1 MWRLGRILGKIG
13 GFGETQGMPKEAE
26 EITIKITNAKLEKYN
41 ISISQKDAFLEYGS
55 DTGMSIEISGY
66 FVGTIYTAR
75 NISKCEI
82 HLAIHEPELL
92 EWLIGNNYDD
102 REHEI
107 VFHGRISYIDKT
119 KFKVNISCE
128 VTS

>member
-1 MWRLGRILGKIG
+1 MEIRKDSRKNRRFWRNTRNAKGGRRDYN
-13 GFGETQGMPKEAE
+13 
-26 EITIKITNAKLEKYN
+26 KITNAKLEKYN
-41 ISISQKDAFLEYGS
+41 ISLSQKDAFLEYGS

-92 EWLIGNNYDD
+92 EWMIGNNYDD

-107 VFHGRISYIDKT
+107 VFHGRIAYIDKK
-119 KFKVNISCE
+119 KFKVYISCE
-128 VTS
+128 VIS